1 MKQTIATLNA
11 ALILLG
17 LGGGTATAALEA
29 PPSEVTS
36 HHELVAAVSATNIE
50 RDITKLVSFG
60 TRHTLSDTT
69 SETTGIGAARR
80 WVKAEFERIS
90 AQCGGCL
97 EVFYVSDV
105 VEGRR
110 LPVPTEV
117 VNVIAIQ
124 RGTLDTDRYVLMAGD
139 IDSRVSDGMDA
150 TSASH
155 GANDNASG
163 VTVVW
168 ELINLIQTRPASDE
182 SRRSLLVVFFG
193 GEEVGLQ
200 GSGYFVAHPPL
211 DLARVD
217 AMINFDTV
225 GQLTDNRL
233 YVSGIG
239 TAEALPALVQAANT
253 DGLDLSLGQGGWSG
267 SDHMSFNTRE
277 VPVLFVF
284 GGPYVQ
290 YNRPADTWDSLS
302 PASLVKVAAYSDR
315 LLDLLRATPEPLT
328 WVMVAEKKL
337 REGETEGANRDTWFG
352 SLPDFTE
359 DIKGYKLAG
368 VFDNSP
374 AARSGLQKG
383 DVLVRMAGQ
392 DIIDLPS
399 FTRVLRS
406 HAPGDLVEVEILR
419 AGNPLRFT
427 VVMGNRSERQ

>member
-1 MKQTIATLNA
+1 MSGRRHLAMWIVG
-11 ALILLG
+11 LILCSAASAFAADIPDSKRLLG
-17 LGGGTATAALEA
+17 RVRTLTDPSLAGRGSGTPELMAAADTLAAWLTTAGLQPAFGDSWYQDFDLIGVGWAGNELAGHQDRNVAGILPGAGDLAERFIIIGAHFDHLGRIV
-29 PPSEVTS
+29 P
-36 HHELVAAVSATNIE
+36 ATNITPE
-50 RDITKLVSFG
+50 PGPD
-60 TRHTLSDTT
+60 D
-69 SETTGIGAARR
+69 
-80 WVKAEFERIS
+80 
-90 AQCGGCL
+90 
-97 EVFYVSDV
+97 YY
-105 VEGRR
+105 
-110 LPVPTEV
+110 P
-117 VNVIAIQ
+117 
-124 RGTLDTDRYVLMAGD
+124 
-139 IDSRVSDGMDA
+139 
-150 TSASH
+150 

-328 WVMVAEKKL
+328 WVMVAGKEL

>member
-1 MKQTIATLNA
+1 MKGRRHLTMWAVGLV
-11 ALILLG
+11 LLG
-17 LGGGTATAALEA
+17 AASALAAGTPDSERLLERVQTLTAPTLAGRGSGTPEMMAAADTLAAWLTTAGLQPVFDGSWYQEFDLTGEGWAGNDLAGHQDRNVAGILPGTGELADRFIIIGAHFDHLGRVVPAVGTA
-29 PPSEVTS
+29 
-36 HHELVAAVSATNIE
+36 
-50 RDITKLVSFG
+50 
-60 TRHTLSDTT
+60 
-69 SETTGIGAARR
+69 
-80 WVKAEFERIS
+80 
-90 AQCGGCL
+90 
-97 EVFYVSDV
+97 
-105 VEGRR
+105 
-110 LPVPTEV
+110 PTPGPDE
-117 VNVIAIQ
+117 
-124 RGTLDTDRYVLMAGD
+124 YYP
-139 IDSRVSDGMDA
+139 
-150 TSASH
+150 

-168 ELINLIQTRPASDE
+168 ELINLIQARPASTE

-200 GSGYFVAHPPL
+200 GSGHFVAHPPL

-328 WVMVAEKKL
+328 WVMVAEKNL